1 MIARSESGEDR
12 PNPAV
17 FMGSMTSKTESIDDS
32 VHLWTRLT
40 EKQRDCLDLL
50 LEHKTSK
57 EIARILDIS
66 KDTVDQRLK
75 SARDIL
81 GTRNRAETAVRYG
94 QLKPL
99 YDRIVYD
106 RADVPLP
113 PQWVRSGF
121 ADGDPPNLTD
131 LPDGITL
138 PELRSRP
145 GSLFR
150 DLGRH
155 DHGVT
160 RRFGIYLGLLGL
172 TILILLGGL
181 GIAQGLE
188 QLLAR

>member
-1 MIARSESGEDR
+1 NSATPRDK
-12 PNPAV
+12 
-17 FMGSMTSKTESIDDS
+17 MTSPTDPIDDS
-32 VHLWTRLT
+32 AELWTRLT

-75 SARDIL
+75 SARDAL
-81 GTRNRAETAVRYG
+81 GTRNRAETAVLYG
-94 QLKPL
+94 QLKGI
-99 YDRIVYD
+99 YDQIVYD
-106 RADVPLP
+106 AAALPLQ
-113 PQWVRSGF
+113 PQWVRSRF
-121 ADGDPPNLTD
+121 SDGDPPNLAELQDGTA
-131 LPDGITL
+131 LPDIG
-138 PELRSRP
+138 SRP

-155 DHGVT
+155 DHGVAA
-160 RRFGIYLGLLGL
+160 RIGIYLGLLAM

-188 QLLAR
+188 QLLSP